1 MSKKRET
8 EFGIAMRN
16 FTKYPEMPSAAELIE
31 YGHDF
36 QAAREHAQSL
46 AVDRGLEMVPSF
58 HPDLVLG
65 VATYALELFEAVRDL
80 DTVYVPVCL

>member
-31 YGHDF
+31 YGVHGGAGLQVGVGLGSLFCWASNPIF
-36 QAAREHAQSL
+36 QFMR
-46 AVDRGLEMVPSF
+46 R
-58 HPDLVLG
+58 
-65 VATYALELFEAVRDL
+65 
-80 DTVYVPVCL
+80 